1 MFLSGKG
8 GVHVP
13 HNKNTAGQCAV
24 RMPAP
29 ETVVIPVSM
38 HIGRPAAPVVKPKDH
53 VKVGTLI
60 AESQG
65 PVSARIVAS
74 VSGDVEKIDR
84 VLLSN
89 GAYSDAIIIKSDGLN
104 EKDESLTPPT
114 VTDYESFIAAVRESG
129 IVGLGGAGFP
139 TAVKLDVKDTSRIK
153 HVIINAAECEPYIT
167 SDTRTMLDDSEDI
180 FAGVVL
186 LEKYLS
192 AKSIIIG
199 IEKNKPEAIEKMRE
213 TFKNDAFVTIMP
225 LPELYPQ
232 GAEKVIIR
240 NTTGLTVKKGKL
252 PIDAG
257 CVVIN
262 VTTLAQIAKYVR
274 TGVPLT
280 EKCVTIDGTAVKTP
294 KNIIVPIGTRVSD
307 IISFCNID
315 ENDVYKILFGGP
327 MMGISVPNA
336 SVPVLKNTNAVTF
349 MGKAEAASPRATQ
362 CIHCGRC
369 ATHCPMNL
377 TTFAI
382 ARAYE
387 KQDVD
392 ALIAL
397 NTDLCCECGSC
408 SFICPAKRPLVE
420 INKLAKAMIREHNQ
434 KQQAAKGEKT
444 K

>member
-13 HNKNTAGQCAV
+13 HNKNTAGQKSV
-24 RMPAP
+24 KMPAP
-29 ETVVIPVSM
+29 ERVVIPVSM
-38 HIGRPAAPVVKPKDH
+38 HIGRPAMPVVKPKDH
-53 VKVGTLI
+53 VKIGTMI

-74 VSGDVEKIDR
+74 ISGDVEKIDR
-84 VLLSN
+84 VLLAS

-104 EKDESLTPPT
+104 EYDENLTLPH

-167 SDTRTMLDDSEDI
+167 SDTRTMLDNSEDI
-180 FAGVVL
+180 FAGVEL
-186 LEKYLS
+186 LKKYLS
-192 AKSIIIG
+192 VTSIIIG
-199 IEKNKPEAIEKMRE
+199 IEKNKPEAINKMRE
-213 TFKNDAFVTIMP
+213 TFKDDACVTVMP

-232 GAEKVIIR
+232 GAEKVIIK
-240 NTTGLTVKKGKL
+240 NTTRLTVKKGKL

-262 VTTLAQIAKYVR
+262 VTTLAQISKYIR

-294 KNIIVPIGTRVSD
+294 KNIIVPIGTLVSD
-307 IISFCNID
+307 IMNFCDID

-327 MMGISVPNA
+327 MMGISVTNA

-349 MGKAEAASPRATQ
+349 MGKSEAASPRATQ

-392 ALIAL
+392 SLIAL

-420 INKLAKAMIREHNQ
+420 INKLAKAMIREYNQ